1 MSGEQQKDEAI
12 SRAARSEASARRR
25 WQGYLVCSN
34 QMPRQRD
41 RQRDEKTS
49 CGRLGTL
56 RWHSDASSTRKVD
69 VDGFK
74 PIATGRHLGLS
85 KL

>member
-25 WQGYLVCSN
+25 LQGYLVCSN

-49 CGRLGTL
+49 WCHLDTVR
-56 RWHSDASSTRKVD
+56 
-69 VDGFK
+69 
-74 PIATGRHLGLS
+74 RHQSPTVRGKWMLTTS
-85 KL
+85 NR

>member
-25 WQGYLVCSN
+25 LQGYLVCSN

-49 CGRLGTL
+49 WCHLGTAH
-56 RWHSDASSTRKVD
+56 RHSDTNDTRKWML
-69 VDGFK
+69 
-74 PIATGRHLGLS
+74 TTSNR
-85 KL
+85 